1 MIDVSALLDELKAS
15 PYEEMPICTPVS
27 GVISFA
33 GVREGGRVTG
43 PAGTWQENPGT
54 HLATVVRE
62 RNPRPIT
69 AGQKGVIV
77 GIRRELEGRFAEA
90 GTALLTL
97 RHFLSREEALRIIL
111 RHALHL
117 FHAPERAKYYFIPAV
132 DLKVKV
138 SGSASVTVSNG
149 MELFIM
155 SRMKRETS
163 VRYTGPEGVIYAVY
177 FKHNTNMDAGE
188 PLIGVCPQ
196 PELGAIEKVVLR
208 VHNEWKEQD

>member
-1 MIDVSALLDELKAS
+1 MLDVSALLDELKAS
-15 PYEEMPICTPVS
+15 PYEEMSVCAPVS

-33 GVREGGRVTG
+33 SVKEGDKVAG
-43 PAGTWQENPGT
+43 PGGAWGESPGT

-62 RNPRPIT
+62 RNPRLIT
-69 AGQKGVIV
+69 AGQKGMIV
-77 GIRRELEGRFAEA
+77 GIRREFEGKFVEA
-90 GTALLTL
+90 GTALLVL

-117 FHAPERAKYYFIPAV
+117 FHAPERAKYYFTPAV

-138 SGSASVTVSNG
+138 SGSTSVTVSNG

-155 SRMKRETS
+155 SRMKRESS
-163 VRYTGPEGVIYAVY
+163 VCYSGPEGVIYAVY

-188 PLIGVCPQ
+188 PLIGVFPQ
-196 PELGAIEKVVLR
+196 SELGNVEKVVLR
-208 VHNEWKEQD
+208 VQNEWKEQD